1 MVCIYRVVK
10 RISHFVYV
18 IFMLA
23 FLMTSRNT
31 CQNINFAILHIQ
43 STEVY
48 TEFEINSFLGNG
60 LSGFNMTF
68 STRFFNYSTTFE
80 GLEHLNTIFSD
91 TWVDAII
98 ASSPYEFLNIL
109 SDFANQYKKL
119 LILNNND
126 FPILDGSRIIFMH
139 SGFKLSSSAVTEFLK
154 WFQWSNIAVL
164 VTEEVYWEHM
174 AVSVENDLLKSGFS
188 IKHSKTI
195 TNLTESNLFNNVFGD
210 ITTDE
215 KAIILA
221 MEHTGIE
228 LILPEINKWTEKEKH
243 SFFIVSRDPYKS
255 IDYIISTFI
264 TLPNVSRV
272 LESCFVILPIVPNIF
287 IKQTFTNYNNS
298 FSDIS
303 SIIAQGYK
311 KSLQYGSTVFD
322 SASITYHIKTST
334 FLNENRTLKFMPLG
348 DERYFDFGLY
358 DYDPVTHTFKL
369 SRYLT
374 FNNDG
379 SWEHISVKDILWPGN
394 NVLQPDKCFNDG
406 SCSTSSG
413 MNLVLAVASPLG
425 AVALAVT
432 IGLIIFFLWRKHA
445 DRLMTKGP
453 NKIIFEL
460 SDLTFLHRKKLKSA
474 KLDNLS
480 QRGGVFVDKPDIVK
494 GSEKANNRSMV
505 SLHELSEFSEIARYK
520 GDIVY
525 VKEISTK
532 GFEVSGKMMA
542 QFRTLREIRHENVNP
557 MYGILIDPTCY
568 AVVSEYCNRGSLQDV
583 IKSANIKLDWDF
595 KVSLLTDLVRGL
607 RFIQNSAVRYHGNLK
622 SRNCVID
629 SRWVLK
635 LTDFGLKEK
644 FRANIEPELADLLWT
659 APEHLREPGFC
670 MKGSEK
676 GDMYSFAIV
685 TQELILR
692 MSPFGMVDLKRE
704 EIIKKLKKPPPLL
717 RPSVSPQ
724 AAPPQYI
731 QLMKSCWAEN
741 PDLRPSIEEVYHQY
755 KTISGGKKLNIV
767 DSMFRMLEKYS
778 NDLEDIV
785 KERTLE
791 LEEEKKKTDLL
802 LFRMLPP
809 TVAESLKT
817 GRSVEAE
824 MFTECTIYF
833 SDIVGFTTI
842 SAMSNPLQV
851 VTLLNDLYTMFD
863 STIDNY
869 DVYKVETIGDAYM
882 VASGLPIPNGN
893 RHAGEIGTMALDLL
907 SQCGKFTIRH
917 MPEVPLRLRI
927 GLHSGP
933 CVAGVVGL
941 TMPRYCLFGDTV
953 NTASRMESTGA
964 AFRIHISHTTKVK
977 LDELGSY
984 KMSYRGEVELKGKG
998 LAKTFWLI
1006 GKDGFNKPLPEP
1018 PPLDRLESVLSKGT
1032 RTSTKIKTV
1041 KEQRLV
1047 KSNSEEANHNIKSKD
1062 NSIKHNVEQSNHE
1075 EEALHNSL
1083 VKKEDVQINNIT
1095 TMPPGKGIL
1104 NGAMDDTPDQPN
1116 DGTVSNLSC
1125 DNLFSQ
1131 ESVDSIQNNREDKVF
1146 RNCSSD
1152 SSITTKV
1159 SVMSVDSIVSS
1170 SDCELRFLKSSR
1182 SSKDESNSPLSPV
1195 SEV

>member
-1 MVCIYRVVK
+1 
-10 RISHFVYV
+10 
-18 IFMLA
+18 
-23 FLMTSRNT
+23 
-31 CQNINFAILHIQ
+31 
-43 STEVY
+43 
-48 TEFEINSFLGNG
+48 
-60 LSGFNMTF
+60 
-68 STRFFNYSTTFE
+68 
-80 GLEHLNTIFSD
+80 
-91 TWVDAII
+91 
-98 ASSPYEFLNIL
+98 
-109 SDFANQYKKL
+109 
-119 LILNNND
+119 
-126 FPILDGSRIIFMH
+126 
-139 SGFKLSSSAVTEFLK
+139 
-154 WFQWSNIAVL
+154 
-164 VTEEVYWEHM
+164 
-174 AVSVENDLLKSGFS
+174 
-188 IKHSKTI
+188 
-195 TNLTESNLFNNVFGD
+195 
-210 ITTDE
+210 
-215 KAIILA
+215 

-264 TLPNVSRV
+264 NLPNVSRV

-287 IKQTFTNYNNS
+287 FEQTFTNYKES

-311 KSLQYGSTVFD
+311 KSLQLGSTGFD
-322 SASITYHIKTST
+322 SASITYHSKTST
-334 FLNENRTLKFMPLG
+334 FLNENRTLKFMPLEG
-348 DERYFDFGLY
+348 ERYLDFGLF
-358 DYDPVTHTFKL
+358 DYDPVTNTFKL
-369 SRYLT
+369 ARYLT
-374 FNNDG
+374 VNNEG
-379 SWEHISVKDILWPGN
+379 SWEHISIKEILWPGN
-394 NVLQPDKCFNDG
+394 NVLQPDKCFHDD
-406 SCSTSSG
+406 SCSSDSG
-413 MNLVLAVASPLG
+413 NILLLSVFSMKVTKKAIKMSTWILKVTVESMCEEEHICMYYLG
-425 AVALAVT
+425 NSRK
-432 IGLIIFFLWRKHA
+432 RKHA

-453 NKIIFEL
+453 NKIIFQL
-460 SDLTFLHRKKLKSA
+460 SDLTFLHRKNIKSA

-480 QRGGVFVDKPDIVK
+480 QRGGVFSDKPDIVK

-532 GFEVSGKMMA
+532 GFEVSGKMLA

-659 APEHLREPGFC
+659 APEHLREPGYC

-692 MSPFGMVDLKRE
+692 MSPFGMIDLKRE

-817 GRSVEAE
+817 GKSVEAE
-824 MFTECTIYF
+824 MFTEVTIYF

-893 RHAGEIGTMALDLL
+893 RHAGEVGTMALDLL

-927 GLHSGP
+927 GLHSGS

-1006 GKDGFNKPLPEP
+1006 GKDDFNKPLPEP
-1018 PPLDRLESVLSKGT
+1018 PPLDSANNHGLESVLSKGT

-1041 KEQRLV
+1041 KEQRPV
-1047 KSNSEEANHNIKSKD
+1047 RSNLEEANHTIKAEE
-1062 NSIKHNVEQSNHE
+1062 NSHFTKHTVEQSNHE
-1075 EEALHNSL
+1075 LEAKHNSL
-1083 VKKEDVQINNIT
+1083 VKKEDVQINNKT
-1095 TMPPGKGIL
+1095 TIPPGNGII
-1104 NGAMDDTPDQPN
+1104 NGAMDTTSDQLN
-1116 DGTVSNLSC
+1116 DVTVSNLNC
-1125 DNLFSQ
+1125 DNLISQ
-1131 ESVDSIQNNREDKVF
+1131 ESIDLIQNNREDKVV

-1170 SDCELRFLKSSR
+1170 SDCELRLLKSSR